1 MPATPTRTKHL
12 NGFVSSHSVARF
24 RRKVCGVDQ
33 SMPGSRFVALATAE
47 LTFSKREAENRSI
60 MSTFS
65 KRILPISFCL
75 MILMVPSFT
84 GCRRRA
90 STDDET
96 PDTSTY
102 RPEST
107 PATQFERDLKYVRDA
122 HFTYVWIF
130 SRKDGKELT
139 KEDSDALRT
148 NAPKVV
154 DWVTTDEKKK
164 VIAGS
169 NFSIE
174 GPQLAALQK
183 RFNIEDYS
191 GK

>member
-1 MPATPTRTKHL
+1 MRSLK
-12 NGFVSSHSVARF
+12 RF
-24 RRKVCGVDQ
+24 IV
-33 SMPGSRFVALATAE
+33 
-47 LTFSKREAENRSI
+47 LTVIVTSAAIAFSA
-60 MSTFS
+60 
-65 KRILPISFCL
+65 
-75 MILMVPSFT
+75 
-84 GCRRRA
+84 CRRSA

-96 PDTSTY
+96 PDNSTY

-139 KEDSDALRT
+139 KEDSDALHT

-154 DWVTTDEKKK
+154 DWVKTDQNR

-169 NFSIE
+169 NFPLE

-191 GK
+191 PKK

>member
-1 MPATPTRTKHL
+1 MKRYFIRPIVVISLLLTL
-12 NGFVSSHSVARF
+12 ISSFAS
-24 RRKVCGVDQ
+24 
-33 SMPGSRFVALATAE
+33 
-47 LTFSKREAENRSI
+47 
-60 MSTFS
+60 
-65 KRILPISFCL
+65 
-75 MILMVPSFT
+75 
-84 GCRRRA
+84 CRRHA

-139 KEDSDALRT
+139 PEDSQVLHT

-154 DWVTTDEKKK
+154 DWVKTDQNR

-169 NFSIE
+169 NFPID
-174 GPQLAALQK
+174 PAQMANLLK
-183 RFNIEDYS
+183 RFKIEDYS

>member
-1 MPATPTRTKHL
+1 MKSFTRFIIVTITL
-12 NGFVSSHSVARF
+12 TAA
-24 RRKVCGVDQ
+24 
-33 SMPGSRFVALATAE
+33 ALAFTA
-47 LTFSKREAENRSI
+47 
-60 MSTFS
+60 
-65 KRILPISFCL
+65 C
-75 MILMVPSFT
+75 
-84 GCRRRA
+84 RRA
-90 STDDET
+90 SSDDET

-122 HFTYVWIF
+122 HFKYVWIF

-139 KEDSDALRT
+139 KEDSDSLHT

-154 DWVTTDEKKK
+154 DWVKTDQNR

-169 NFSIE
+169 NFPIE

-183 RFNIEDYS
+183 RFKIEDYS
-191 GK
+191 EKKAVSEASP

>member
-1 MPATPTRTKHL
+1 MKSFGQFIAL
-12 NGFVSSHSVARF
+12 II
-24 RRKVCGVDQ
+24 
-33 SMPGSRFVALATAE
+33 LATSLVA
-47 LTFSKREAENRSI
+47 TNTS
-60 MSTFS
+60 
-65 KRILPISFCL
+65 
-75 MILMVPSFT
+75 
-84 GCRRRA
+84 CRRRA
-90 STDDET
+90 ATEDET

-122 HFTYVWIF
+122 HFIYVWIF

-139 KEDSDALRT
+139 PEDSQVLHT

-154 DWVTTDEKKK
+154 DWVKTDQNR

-169 NFSIE
+169 NFPIDPAQM
-174 GPQLAALQK
+174 GNLQK
-183 RFNIEDYS
+183 RFKIEDFS

>member
-1 MPATPTRTKHL
+1 MKSYFIRSAIIFSLAALLTTP
-12 NGFVSSHSVARF
+12 FVSC
-24 RRKVCGVDQ
+24 RKRT
-33 SMPGSRFVALATAE
+33 SSE
-47 LTFSKREAENRSI
+47 
-60 MSTFS
+60 
-65 KRILPISFCL
+65 
-75 MILMVPSFT
+75 
-84 GCRRRA
+84 
-90 STDDET
+90 DET

-107 PATQFERDLKYVRDA
+107 PATQFERDLKYIRDA

-139 KEDSDALRT
+139 KEDSDALHT

-154 DWVTTDEKKK
+154 DWVKTDQNR

-169 NFSIE
+169 NFPLE
-174 GPQLAALQK
+174 PANLANLQK
-183 RFNIEDYS
+183 RFKIEDYS

>member
-1 MPATPTRTKHL
+1 MISTVTRIFLAALFHKMNTW
-12 NGFVSSHSVARF
+12 
-24 RRKVCGVDQ
+24 
-33 SMPGSRFVALATAE
+33 SRFCFAIILGLAC
-47 LTFSKREAENRSI
+47 LVSFSA
-60 MSTFS
+60 
-65 KRILPISFCL
+65 
-75 MILMVPSFT
+75 
-84 GCRRRA
+84 CRRGA
-90 STDDET
+90 SSGDAT

-139 KEDSDALRT
+139 SEDSEVLRT

-154 DWVTTDEKKK
+154 DWVTTEEKKR

-169 NFSIE
+169 NFPVE
-174 GPQLAALQK
+174 APQRAVLEK
-183 RFNIEDYS
+183 RFKIEDYS

>member
-1 MPATPTRTKHL
+1 MKSMKRLITLIVITISIATSL
-12 NGFVSSHSVARF
+12 
-24 RRKVCGVDQ
+24 
-33 SMPGSRFVALATAE
+33 TA
-47 LTFSKREAENRSI
+47 
-60 MSTFS
+60 
-65 KRILPISFCL
+65 
-75 MILMVPSFT
+75 
-84 GCRRRA
+84 CRRRA
-90 STDDET
+90 SSDDET

-107 PATQFERDLKYVRDA
+107 PATQFERDMKYVRDA
-122 HFTYVWIF
+122 HFKYVWIF
-130 SRKDGKELT
+130 TRKDGKELT
-139 KEDSDALRT
+139 KEDSDSLHT

-154 DWVTTDEKKK
+154 DWVKTDQNR

-169 NFSIE
+169 NFPLE